1 MNSCKFI
8 DNEVLS
14 INEAVKHQIK
24 KKVDQAKVHLNGHV
38 NSKGKVLDLHE
49 DCEYCQ
55 IHFEE
60 QRILKFS

>member
-24 KKVDQAKVHLNGHV
+24 KEVDQAKVHLNGHV
-38 NSKGKVLDLHE
+38 NSKGKV
-49 DCEYCQ
+49 YMR
-55 IHFEE
+55 IVNIAKS
-60 QRILKFS
+60 ILKNKGF

>member
-8 DNEVLS
+8 DNGVLS

-38 NSKGKVLDLHE
+38 NSKGNVLDLHE

-55 IHFEE
+55 IH
-60 QRILKFS
+60 